1 MPIIKNNNV
10 THDTFNERAE
20 RLSAIQGNLTSIQ
33 SELQAPAYIISW
45 AENCYDL
52 FMDLHA
58 LYGYHRGRNE
68 GNTLNVNDKARVMEV
83 EYQNVKTLALSIYR
97 DDRVNL
103 KDFGF
108 DEPYPIR
115 TNEKVPRINK
125 VLQANERHIAAG
137 VTNLLPDSLIT
148 RLMDAKNDFEAALL
162 ERDNDK
168 TESEHTLAELK
179 KRFDDDTAI
188 LQELRAWWY
197 IKMGKND
204 GRIGIIEMVNPKPTG
219 RGRSI
224 ETPVDFIFD
233 EVTSTFSW
241 SPVNKATS
249 YQIQRKMHNDFVEI
263 YTGTETFFKP
273 SPADLKGQFK
283 IRARYRRGYG
293 NFSELL
299 EI

>member
-33 SELQAPAYIISW
+33 SELQAPAYIITW

-58 LYGYHRGRNE
+58 LSGYHRGRNE
-68 GNTLNVNDKARVMEV
+68 GNTLNVNNKARVMEV

-162 ERDNDK
+162 ERDNNK

-204 GRIGIIEMVNPKPTG
+204 ARITMLEMVNPASGG
-219 RGRSI
+219 R
-224 ETPVDFIFD
+224 
-233 EVTSTFSW
+233 
-241 SPVNKATS
+241 K
-249 YQIQRKMHNDFVEI
+249 RK
-263 YTGTETFFKP
+263 K
-273 SPADLKGQFK
+273 K
-283 IRARYRRGYG
+283 IPK
-293 NFSELL
+293 E
-299 EI
+299 E